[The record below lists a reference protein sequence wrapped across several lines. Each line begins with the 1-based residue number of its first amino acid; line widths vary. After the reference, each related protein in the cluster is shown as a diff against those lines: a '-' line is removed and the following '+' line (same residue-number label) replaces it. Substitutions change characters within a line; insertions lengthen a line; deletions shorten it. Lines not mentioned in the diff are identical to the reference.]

1 MKFATDTVVSKH
13 FGFRGNYGIFGGL
26 TLLALVYLKF
36 FVHKVKIDA
45 SASSNMSGE
54 KKISS
59 TGSKLKFFLVN
70 PLIEMALLFTKKRP
84 PMIKL
89 FIGLQFFA
97 YSIYIF
103 AYYSESLL
111 YLFMMIQF
119 ENFDAADYAYFS
131 VTMSLGNTFFLVF
144 LMPIVSGK
152 LKMND
157 ALLLTFISVAETM
170 SYITMP
176 FITNLPLFYIVR
188 LIGTVGYCKY
198 STGRSL
204 LSKCC
209 GEDETGKLFSALS
222 VSVFLTMLA
231 VNPITRTLYNNTL
244 DKFPGAFLLLSGGLV
259 CLAGYVNIFFYSKR
273 RHFEE
278 VSRQNQA
285 KEGTKDK
292 TDLTGVDSSTYF

>member
-26 TLLALVYLKF
+26 TLLALLYLKF
-36 FVHKVKIDA
+36 FVHEVKIDE
-45 SASSNMSGE
+45 SASSNTSGE

-59 TGSKLKFFLVN
+59 TGNKLKFFLVN

-89 FIGLQFFA
+89 LIGLQFFA

-119 ENFDAADYAYFS
+119 DNFDAADYAYFS

-152 LKMND
+152 LNVSD
-157 ALLLTFISVAETM
+157 SLLLTFISVAETLGYVL
-170 SYITMP
+170 SP
-176 FITNLPLFYIVR
+176 FTSNLTLFYLCQI
-188 LIGTVGYCKY
+188 LCTIGNCKFPI
-198 STGRSL
+198 GRSL
-204 LSKCC
+204 LSKYCDP
-209 GEDETGKLFSALS
+209 EDVGKMFSIQSILIS
-222 VSVFLTMLA
+222 LA
-231 VNPITRTLYNNTL
+231 FMISNPIVRQLYNKTIEN
-244 DKFPGAFLLLSGGLV
+244 FPGAFLLLNASVLL
-259 CLAGYVNIFFYSKR
+259 LAGCGNLFIYSKR
-273 RHFEE
+273 KHVE
-278 VSRQNQA
+278 VNGVVSGQ
-285 KEGTKDK
+285 EVYTKM
-292 TDLTGVDSSTYF
+292 